1 MSQERYLAQKSP
13 AARLQ
18 TERAF
23 IDHLKK
29 HRLDVSNGGTS
40 TIMDSGRGE
49 GNLQPCEN
57 AHQKHQFLYCQY
69 FILFQMS
76 CTPWQRTMGNRSSK
90 SCKMLGTVPL
100 DFKKRAFS
108 STQSHGNSTKEIHNH
123 NTLINRSNQF
133 QATFKLDS

>member
-40 TIMDSGRGE
+40 TIMDSGGGE
-49 GNLQPCEN
+49 G
-57 AHQKHQFLYCQY
+57 
-69 FILFQMS
+69 I
-76 CTPWQRTMGNRSSK
+76 
-90 SCKMLGTVPL
+90 
-100 DFKKRAFS
+100 
-108 STQSHGNSTKEIHNH
+108 QSHVRVHIK
-123 NTLINRSNQF
+123 NTNFCSAII
-133 QATFKLDS
+133 